1 MCKTSM
7 TGLIADLP
15 SALRHSGDIRNRLD
29 GKRAAVFL
37 DYDGT
42 LTPIVARPEL
52 AIMTPEM
59 RETVRELAS
68 VCVTAIVSGRG
79 LADVAALVKLEEL
92 IYSGNHGFEIS
103 TPGTSS
109 VHNEKGKPFMEAVAA
124 ISRAI
129 EERIADIDGSI
140 VENKTY
146 SLSVHYRL
154 VSPDRVPEIERIVDT
169 ALTDYINLHKR
180 HGKKVFEIR
189 PKIDWDKGK
198 AVLLL
203 LQTLHLD
210 GDDVVPI
217 YVGDDITDEDAFR
230 ALKGRGIG
238 VLVGHEARETAANY
252 TLRDTDETQQ
262 FLHILTDLTRGS
274 NS

>member
-1 MCKTSM
+1 M

-15 SALRHSGDIRNRLD
+15 SALEHSGDIRKQLA
-29 GKRAAVFL
+29 GKRPAVFL

-42 LTPIVARPEL
+42 LTPIVDRPEL

-59 RETVRELAS
+59 RDTVRTLAT

-103 TPGTSS
+103 TPGTSH
-109 VHNEKGKPFMEAVAA
+109 VHNEKGRPFMEAVAA
-124 ISRAI
+124 ISQHI
-129 EERIADIDGSI
+129 EGKIADIGGSI

-154 VSPDRVPEIERIVDT
+154 VAPERVPEIEDIVDA
-169 ALTDYINLHKR
+169 ALSDYPNLHKR

-203 LQTLHLD
+203 LQTLALD
-210 GDDVVPI
+210 GPEVVPI
-217 YVGDDITDEDAFR
+217 YIGDDITDEDAFR

-238 VLVGHEARETAANY
+238 VLVGNEERESAADY
-252 TLRDTDETQQ
+252 TLHDTDETQR
-262 FLHILTDLTRGS
+262 FLHMLTDLARGS
-274 NS
+274 NP

>member
-1 MCKTSM
+1 M

-15 SALRHSGDIRNRLD
+15 SGLEHSGDIRKQLA
-29 GKRAAVFL
+29 GKRPAVFL

-42 LTPIVARPEL
+42 LTPIVDRPEL

-59 RETVRELAS
+59 RETVQKLAG

-92 IYSGNHGFEIS
+92 IYSGNHGFEIR
-103 TPGTSS
+103 TPGTST
-109 VHNEKGKPFMEAVAA
+109 VHSDKGKPFMEAVAA
-124 ISRAI
+124 IS
-129 EERIADIDGSI
+129 EHIAQQIVDIDGAF

-154 VSPDRVPEIERIVDT
+154 ASPERVPEIEDIVDT
-169 ALTDYINLHKR
+169 AISDYPNLHKR

-210 GDDVVPI
+210 GPEVVPI
-217 YVGDDITDEDAFR
+217 YIGDDITDEDAFR
-230 ALKGRGIG
+230 ALAGRGIS
-238 VLVGHEARETAANY
+238 VLVGNEERESAADY
-252 TLRDTDETQQ
+252 VLHDTDETQQ
-262 FLHILTDLTRGS
+262 FLHMLTDLARGS

>member
-1 MCKTSM
+1 M

-15 SALRHSGDIRNRLD
+15 SALAHSADIRNRLA

-42 LTPIVARPEL
+42 LTPIAARPEL

-154 VSPDRVPEIERIVDT
+154 VAPDRVPEIERIVDT

-238 VLVGHEARETAANY
+238 VLVGTEARETAANY

-262 FLHILTDLTRGS
+262 FLHILTDLARGS

>member
-1 MCKTSM
+1 M

-15 SALRHSGDIRNRLD
+15 SALVHSGDIRKRLA
-29 GKRAAVFL
+29 GKRPAVFL

-42 LTPIVARPEL
+42 LTPIVDRPEL
-52 AIMTPEM
+52 AIMTSEM

-103 TPGTSS
+103 TPGTLT
-109 VHNEKGKPFMEAVAA
+109 VHNEKGRLFMEAVAA
-124 ISRAI
+124 ISRDI
-129 EERIADIDGSI
+129 EQQVADIDGSI

-154 VSPDRVPEIERIVDT
+154 VSPGRVSEIEDIVDA
-169 ALTDYINLHKR
+169 ALIDYPNLHKR

-210 GDDVVPI
+210 GPEVMPI

-238 VLVGHEARETAANY
+238 VLVGSEERESAADY
-252 TLRDTDETQQ
+252 ILHDTDETQQ
-262 FLHILTDLTRGS
+262 FLHMLTDLARGS

>member
-1 MCKTSM
+1 M

-15 SALRHSGDIRNRLD
+15 SALAHSGDIRKRLA
-29 GKRAAVFL
+29 GKRPAVFL

-42 LTPIVARPEL
+42 LTPIVDRPEL
-52 AIMTPEM
+52 AIMTAAM
-59 RETVRELAS
+59 RETVRKLAG

-79 LADVAALVKLEEL
+79 LADVAAQVKLEEL

-103 TPGTSS
+103 TPGASA
-109 VHNEKGKPFMEAVAA
+109 VHNEKGRPFMEAVAT
-124 ISRAI
+124 ISEHIAQQ
-129 EERIADIDGSI
+129 IADIDGSI

-154 VSPDRVPEIERIVDT
+154 VKPVRVPEIEDIVDA
-169 ALTDYINLHKR
+169 ALIDYPNLHKR

-238 VLVGHEARETAANY
+238 VLVGNEDRETAADY
-252 TLRDTDETQQ
+252 KLGDTEETQQ
-262 FLHILTDLTRGS
+262 FLHALTELARGS
-274 NS
+274 QS

>member
-1 MCKTSM
+1 M

-15 SALRHSGDIRNRLD
+15 SALAHSGDIRKRLA
-29 GKRAAVFL
+29 GKRPAVFL

-42 LTPIVARPEL
+42 LTPIVDRPEL
-52 AIMTPEM
+52 AIMTSAM
-59 RETVRELAS
+59 RETVRKLAS

-79 LADVAALVKLEEL
+79 LADVAALVKLDEL

-103 TPGTSS
+103 TPGASA
-109 VHNEKGKPFMEAVAA
+109 VHNEKGRPFMEAVAA
-124 ISRAI
+124 ISRTI
-129 EERIADIDGSI
+129 EERIANIDGSI

-154 VSPDRVPEIERIVDT
+154 VSPERVPEIERIVDT
-169 ALTDYINLHKR
+169 ALADYPNLHKR

-189 PKIDWDKGK
+189 PKIDWHKGK

-203 LQTLHLD
+203 LQTLDLD
-210 GDDVVPI
+210 GDDGVPT

-238 VLVGHEARETAANY
+238 VLVGTEARESAADY
-252 TLRDTDETQQ
+252 TLHNTDETQQ
-262 FLHILTDLTRGS
+262 FLQMLTDLARGS
-274 NS
+274 QS

>member
-1 MCKTSM
+1 M

-15 SALRHSGDIRNRLD
+15 SALTHSGDIRQRLA
-29 GKRAAVFL
+29 GKRPAVFL

-42 LTPIVARPEL
+42 LTPIVDRPEL
-52 AIMTPEM
+52 AVMTPSM
-59 RETVRELAS
+59 RETVRVLAT
-68 VCVTAIVSGRG
+68 VCPTAIVSGRG
-79 LADVAALVKLEEL
+79 LADVAALVKLDEL

-103 TPGTSS
+103 VPGESK
-109 VHNEKGKPFMEAVAA
+109 VHNEKGRPFMEAVTG
-124 ISRAI
+124 ISRDI
-129 EERIADIDGSI
+129 ERRIGDIDGSI

-154 VSPDRVPEIERIVDT
+154 VAPERVAEIENIVD
-169 ALTDYINLHKR
+169 AAISDYPKLHKR

-217 YVGDDITDEDAFR
+217 YVGDDVTDEDAFR

-238 VLVGHEARETAANY
+238 VLVGTEARESTADY
-252 TLRDTDETQQ
+252 TLHDTDETQR
-262 FLHILTDLTRGS
+262 FLHMLTDVARGS
-274 NS
+274 QS

>member
-1 MCKTSM
+1 M

-15 SALRHSGDIRNRLD
+15 SALAHSGDIRKRLA
-29 GKRAAVFL
+29 GKRPAVFL

-42 LTPIVARPEL
+42 LTPIVDRPEL
-52 AIMTPEM
+52 AIMTSEM
-59 RETVRELAS
+59 RATIRVLATV
-68 VCVTAIVSGRG
+68 CPTAIVSGRG

-103 TPGTSS
+103 TPGTST
-109 VHNEKGKPFMEAVAA
+109 VHSDKGKPFTEAVAA
-124 ISRAI
+124 ISEHIAQ
-129 EERIADIDGSI
+129 EIADIDGAF

-154 VSPDRVPEIERIVDT
+154 VAPQRVAEIEGVVDA
-169 ALTDYINLHKR
+169 ALTDYPNLHKR

-203 LQTLHLD
+203 LQTLALD
-210 GDDVVPI
+210 GPEVVPI
-217 YVGDDITDEDAFR
+217 YIGDDITDEDAFR

-238 VLVGHEARETAANY
+238 VLVGTEERESVADY
-252 TLRDTDETQQ
+252 ILHDTDETQR
-262 FLHILTDLTRGS
+262 FLHVLTDLARGS
-274 NS
+274 N

>member
-1 MCKTSM
+1 M
-7 TGLIADLP
+7 
-15 SALRHSGDIRNRLD
+15 
-29 GKRAAVFL
+29 
-37 DYDGT
+37 
-42 LTPIVARPEL
+42 
-52 AIMTPEM
+52 
-59 RETVRELAS
+59 
-68 VCVTAIVSGRG
+68 
-79 LADVAALVKLEEL
+79 VKLEEL
-92 IYSGNHGFEIS
+92 IYSGNHCFEIS

-109 VHNEKGKPFMEAVAA
+109 VQYEKGKPFMEAVAA
-124 ISRAI
+124 ISKQI
-129 EERIADIDGSI
+129 EKQIGDIDGVF

-154 VSPDRVPEIERIVDT
+154 ASPGRVSEIEDIVDT
-169 ALTDYINLHKR
+169 ALIDYPNLHKR

-238 VLVGHEARETAANY
+238 VLVGTEERESAADY
-252 TLRDTDETQQ
+252 TLHNTDETQQ
-262 FLHILTDLTRGS
+262 FLHMLTDLA
-274 NS
+274 